1 MSWHGPTPMIA
12 RDGQWVPSPFA
23 QPPPT
28 PAPPPLPAAPP
39 TPAFSQPRSYSQTA
53 PNYTSHTGQLVRNIE
68 VGAAVWSAYELT
80 RIRQAQQQSLAYQ
93 RESLRMQRAQT
104 MLMAGWSLER
114 VEAQFAWEDAQEAAE
129 VEAAARR
136 SRRNTRIIMGAICMP
151 FGVCGWWMTLTG
163 QFDSGDGTGTG
174 SHDPGIILGAFMAV
188 CAWLL
193 LGMLW
198 RVSQRLRSNRDRLA
212 RDKPSGEPNPP
223 TPPTPSATPS
233 GLAPRAPRPDSALRR
248 QGAAGNG
255 RSTPSG
261 DEFKTE
267 VWDRRMEELR
277 ERLRAKSRQGTGR
290 IGEGTARK
298 SIAAR
303 SSEPPGRSGPG
314 QGEGGRGTTPEGKPS

>member
-23 QPPPT
+23 PPAPPPT

-39 TPAFSQPRSYSQTA
+39 TPTFSQPLNYSQTA
-53 PNYTSHTGQLVRNIE
+53 PRYTSHSDRLVRNIE

-80 RIRQAQQQSLAYQ
+80 QIRQAQQQTLAYQ

-136 SRRNTRIIMGAICMP
+136 TRRANRIILGAICMP

-174 SHDPGIILGAFMAV
+174 SHDPGIIVGAFMAV
-188 CAWLL
+188 CAWLM

-198 RVSQRLRSNRDRLA
+198 RACRRLRSNGDGSV
-212 RDKPSGEPNPP
+212 RDKPNDEPGPADATDVTGNAERPC
-223 TPPTPSATPS
+223 TPGAPS
-233 GLAPRAPRPDSALRR
+233 
-248 QGAAGNG
+248 
-255 RSTPSG
+255 
-261 DEFKTE
+261 
-267 VWDRRMEELR
+267 
-277 ERLRAKSRQGTGR
+277 
-290 IGEGTARK
+290 
-298 SIAAR
+298 
-303 SSEPPGRSGPG
+303 
-314 QGEGGRGTTPEGKPS
+314 